1 MRFFH
6 LKGLSQ
12 SSSLYIFAYMRNS
25 TNATNTKTIGSKNNA
40 FLAKGRSRGL
50 FALFLTVSLV
60 SSGIYYVH
68 WEQKDE
74 KEKLREG
81 VRRDKIR
88 LEKKLL
94 EQQQQQ
100 QEQEKKK

>member
-1 MRFFH
+1 M
-6 LKGLSQ
+6 L
-12 SSSLYIFAYMRNS
+12 S
-25 TNATNTKTIGSKNNA
+25 TNTTNTKTISKNNA
-40 FLAKGRSRGL
+40 AKGRSRGL

-94 EQQQQQ
+94 EQQQE

>member
-1 MRFFH
+1 M
-6 LKGLSQ
+6 
-12 SSSLYIFAYMRNS
+12 
-25 TNATNTKTIGSKNNA
+25 
-40 FLAKGRSRGL
+40 
-50 FALFLTVSLV
+50 TVSLV

>member
-1 MRFFH
+1 M
-6 LKGLSQ
+6 
-12 SSSLYIFAYMRNS
+12 
-25 TNATNTKTIGSKNNA
+25 
-40 FLAKGRSRGL
+40 
-50 FALFLTVSLV
+50 FALLATVSLV

-94 EQQQQQ
+94 EQQKQQRGKK
-100 QEQEKKK
+100 QEEEIKH

>member
-1 MRFFH
+1 M
-6 LKGLSQ
+6 
-12 SSSLYIFAYMRNS
+12 
-25 TNATNTKTIGSKNNA
+25 
-40 FLAKGRSRGL
+40 LAL
-50 FALFLTVSLV
+50 LATVSLV

-94 EQQQQQ
+94 EQQQRWQKKR
-100 QEQEKKK
+100 EEEKK

>member
-1 MRFFH
+1 M
-6 LKGLSQ
+6 L
-12 SSSLYIFAYMRNS
+12 S
-25 TNATNTKTIGSKNNA
+25 TNTTNTKTISKNNA
-40 FLAKGRSRGL
+40 AKGRSRGL

-88 LEKKLL
+88 LEKNLL
-94 EQQQQQ
+94 EQQQ
-100 QEQEKKK
+100 EQEEKKLKK

>member
-1 MRFFH
+1 M
-6 LKGLSQ
+6 
-12 SSSLYIFAYMRNS
+12 
-25 TNATNTKTIGSKNNA
+25 
-40 FLAKGRSRGL
+40 
-50 FALFLTVSLV
+50 FALLATVSLV

-94 EQQQQQ
+94 EQQQKQQ
-100 QEQEKKK
+100 KKRGKKQEEEIKH

>member
-1 MRFFH
+1 M
-6 LKGLSQ
+6 
-12 SSSLYIFAYMRNS
+12 
-25 TNATNTKTIGSKNNA
+25 
-40 FLAKGRSRGL
+40 
-50 FALFLTVSLV
+50 FALLATVSLV

-94 EQQQQQ
+94 EQQQQKKRGKK
-100 QEQEKKK
+100 QEEEIKH

>member
-1 MRFFH
+1 M
-6 LKGLSQ
+6 LS
-12 SSSLYIFAYMRNS
+12 N
-25 TNATNTKTIGSKNNA
+25 TTNTKTISSKNNA
-40 FLAKGRSRGL
+40 AKGRSKGL

-100 QEQEKKK
+100 EQEQEKQLKK

>member
-1 MRFFH
+1 M
-6 LKGLSQ
+6 
-12 SSSLYIFAYMRNS
+12 
-25 TNATNTKTIGSKNNA
+25 
-40 FLAKGRSRGL
+40 LAL
-50 FALFLTVSLV
+50 LATVSLV

-94 EQQQQQ
+94 EQQRWQKKR
-100 QEQEKKK
+100 EEEKK

>member
-1 MRFFH
+1 M
-6 LKGLSQ
+6 
-12 SSSLYIFAYMRNS
+12 
-25 TNATNTKTIGSKNNA
+25 
-40 FLAKGRSRGL
+40 
-50 FALFLTVSLV
+50 FALLATVSLV

-94 EQQQQQ
+94 EQQQQKKQ
-100 QEQEKKK
+100 RGKKQEEEEIKH

>member
-1 MRFFH
+1 V
-6 LKGLSQ
+6 
-12 SSSLYIFAYMRNS
+12 
-25 TNATNTKTIGSKNNA
+25 
-40 FLAKGRSRGL
+40 
-50 FALFLTVSLV
+50 FALLATVSLV

-94 EQQQQQ
+94 EQQKQQRGKK
-100 QEQEKKK
+100 QEEEIKH

>member
-1 MRFFH
+1 M
-6 LKGLSQ
+6 LS
-12 SSSLYIFAYMRNS
+12 
-25 TNATNTKTIGSKNNA
+25 TNTKTKTSSKNNA
-40 FLAKGRSRGL
+40 LAKGRSKGL

-88 LEKKLL
+88 LEKKLF
-94 EQQQQQ
+94 EQQQLR
-100 QEQEKKK
+100 EKKLKK

>member
-1 MRFFH
+1 
-6 LKGLSQ
+6 
-12 SSSLYIFAYMRNS
+12 
-25 TNATNTKTIGSKNNA
+25 
-40 FLAKGRSRGL
+40 
-50 FALFLTVSLV
+50 LTVSLV

-100 QEQEKKK
+100 QQQEQEKKK

>member
-1 MRFFH
+1 MRSS
-6 LKGLSQ
+6 KP
-12 SSSLYIFAYMRNS
+12 SSSSPTFFTGGAGG
-25 TNATNTKTIGSKNNA
+25 GSKS
-40 FLAKGRSRGL
+40 KGRGV
-50 FALFLTVSLV
+50 FALLATVSLV

-94 EQQQQQ
+94 EQQKQQRGKK
-100 QEQEKKK
+100 QEEEIKH

>member
-1 MRFFH
+1 MR
-6 LKGLSQ
+6 
-12 SSSLYIFAYMRNS
+12 SSGG
-25 TNATNTKTIGSKNNA
+25 GSKSETRG
-40 FLAKGRSRGL
+40 GRGRGGV
-50 FALFLTVSLV
+50 FALLATVSLV

-94 EQQQQQ
+94 EQQRQKK
-100 QEQEKKK
+100 QEENRKEKKK

>member
-1 MRFFH
+1 M
-6 LKGLSQ
+6 
-12 SSSLYIFAYMRNS
+12 
-25 TNATNTKTIGSKNNA
+25 
-40 FLAKGRSRGL
+40 LAL
-50 FALFLTVSLV
+50 LATVSLV

-94 EQQQQQ
+94 EQQQQKQ
-100 QEQEKKK
+100 QRGKKQEEEIKH

>member
-1 MRFFH
+1 MRFFPKRSVFKNNSPLH
-6 LKGLSQ
+6 F
-12 SSSLYIFAYMRNS
+12 IFAYMLNS
-25 TNATNTKTIGSKNNA
+25 TNTTNTKTISKNNA
-40 FLAKGRSRGL
+40 LAGRSRGL

-100 QEQEKKK
+100 QQEQEKKK

>member
-1 MRFFH
+1 M
-6 LKGLSQ
+6 
-12 SSSLYIFAYMRNS
+12 
-25 TNATNTKTIGSKNNA
+25 
-40 FLAKGRSRGL
+40 
-50 FALFLTVSLV
+50 TVSLV

-81 VRRDKIR
+81 VRVRRDKIR

>member
-1 MRFFH
+1 M
-6 LKGLSQ
+6 
-12 SSSLYIFAYMRNS
+12 
-25 TNATNTKTIGSKNNA
+25 
-40 FLAKGRSRGL
+40 
-50 FALFLTVSLV
+50 FALLATVSLV

-94 EQQQQQ
+94 EHQQKQQKQ
-100 QEQEKKK
+100 QRGKKQEEEIKH

>member
-1 MRFFH
+1 M
-6 LKGLSQ
+6 L
-12 SSSLYIFAYMRNS
+12 S
-25 TNATNTKTIGSKNNA
+25 TNTTNTKTISKNNA
-40 FLAKGRSRGL
+40 AKGRSRGL

-94 EQQQQQ
+94 EQQKQ
-100 QEQEKKK
+100 QEQEEKKLKK

>member
-1 MRFFH
+1 M
-6 LKGLSQ
+6 LS
-12 SSSLYIFAYMRNS
+12 N
-25 TNATNTKTIGSKNNA
+25 TTNTKTISKNDA
-40 FLAKGRSRGL
+40 LAGRSRGL

-94 EQQQQQ
+94 EQQQQ
-100 QEQEKKK
+100 EQEKKK

>member
-1 MRFFH
+1 M
-6 LKGLSQ
+6 L
-12 SSSLYIFAYMRNS
+12 S
-25 TNATNTKTIGSKNNA
+25 TNTTNTKTISKNNA
-40 FLAKGRSRGL
+40 AKGRSRGL

-94 EQQQQQ
+94 EQQQ
-100 QEQEKKK
+100 EQEEKKLKK

>member
-1 MRFFH
+1 M
-6 LKGLSQ
+6 L
-12 SSSLYIFAYMRNS
+12 S
-25 TNATNTKTIGSKNNA
+25 TNTTNTKTISKNNA
-40 FLAKGRSRGL
+40 AKGRSRGL
-50 FALFLTVSLV
+50 FALFLTISLV

-94 EQQQQQ
+94 EQQQ
-100 QEQEKKK
+100 EQEEKKLKK

>member
-1 MRFFH
+1 M
-6 LKGLSQ
+6 
-12 SSSLYIFAYMRNS
+12 
-25 TNATNTKTIGSKNNA
+25 
-40 FLAKGRSRGL
+40 LAL
-50 FALFLTVSLV
+50 LATVSLV

-94 EQQQQQ
+94 EQQKQQRGKK
-100 QEQEKKK
+100 QEEEIKH

>member
-1 MRFFH
+1 M
-6 LKGLSQ
+6 LS
-12 SSSLYIFAYMRNS
+12 
-25 TNATNTKTIGSKNNA
+25 TNTKTKTSSKNN
-40 FLAKGRSRGL
+40 FLAKGRSKGL

-88 LEKKLL
+88 LEKKLF
-94 EQQQQQ
+94 EQQQQ
-100 QEQEKKK
+100 EEEKKLKK

>member
-1 MRFFH
+1 M
-6 LKGLSQ
+6 
-12 SSSLYIFAYMRNS
+12 
-25 TNATNTKTIGSKNNA
+25 
-40 FLAKGRSRGL
+40 
-50 FALFLTVSLV
+50 TVSLV

-100 QEQEKKK
+100 QQQEKKK

>member
-1 MRFFH
+1 M
-6 LKGLSQ
+6 
-12 SSSLYIFAYMRNS
+12 
-25 TNATNTKTIGSKNNA
+25 
-40 FLAKGRSRGL
+40 LAL
-50 FALFLTVSLV
+50 LATVSLV

-94 EQQQQQ
+94 EQQRRQKKR
-100 QEQEKKK
+100 EEEKK

>member
-1 MRFFH
+1 V
-6 LKGLSQ
+6 
-12 SSSLYIFAYMRNS
+12 
-25 TNATNTKTIGSKNNA
+25 
-40 FLAKGRSRGL
+40 LAL
-50 FALFLTVSLV
+50 LATVSLV

-94 EQQQQQ
+94 EQRQKKR
-100 QEQEKKK
+100 EEENRKEKKK

>member
-1 MRFFH
+1 M
-6 LKGLSQ
+6 L
-12 SSSLYIFAYMRNS
+12 NS

-100 QEQEKKK
+100 QQQQQEQEKKK

>member
-1 MRFFH
+1 M
-6 LKGLSQ
+6 
-12 SSSLYIFAYMRNS
+12 
-25 TNATNTKTIGSKNNA
+25 
-40 FLAKGRSRGL
+40 
-50 FALFLTVSLV
+50 TVSLV

-94 EQQQQQ
+94 EQQKQ
-100 QEQEKKK
+100 QEQEEKKLKK

>member
-1 MRFFH
+1 MKR
-6 LKGLSQ
+6 GG
-12 SSSLYIFAYMRNS
+12 R
-25 TNATNTKTIGSKNNA
+25 GGGV
-40 FLAKGRSRGL
+40 LAL
-50 FALFLTVSLV
+50 LATVSLV

-94 EQQQQQ
+94 EQQRWQKKR
-100 QEQEKKK
+100 EEEKK

>member
-1 MRFFH
+1 M
-6 LKGLSQ
+6 
-12 SSSLYIFAYMRNS
+12 
-25 TNATNTKTIGSKNNA
+25 
-40 FLAKGRSRGL
+40 LAL
-50 FALFLTVSLV
+50 LATVSLV

-94 EQQQQQ
+94 EQRQKKR
-100 QEQEKKK
+100 EEENRKEKKK

>member
-1 MRFFH
+1 M
-6 LKGLSQ
+6 
-12 SSSLYIFAYMRNS
+12 
-25 TNATNTKTIGSKNNA
+25 
-40 FLAKGRSRGL
+40 LAL
-50 FALFLTVSLV
+50 LATVSLV

-94 EQQQQQ
+94 EQRQKKRG
-100 QEQEKKK
+100 EENRKEKKK

>member
-12 SSSLYIFAYMRNS
+12 SSSLFLFAYMLNS
-25 TNATNTKTIGSKNNA
+25 TNTTNTKTIGSKNNA
-40 FLAKGRSRGL
+40 LAKGRSRGL

-100 QEQEKKK
+100 EQEKKK

>member
-1 MRFFH
+1 M
-6 LKGLSQ
+6 L
-12 SSSLYIFAYMRNS
+12 S
-25 TNATNTKTIGSKNNA
+25 TNTTNTKTISKNNA
-40 FLAKGRSRGL
+40 AKGRSRGL

-88 LEKKLL
+88 LEKKLF
-94 EQQQQQ
+94 EQQQQ
-100 QEQEKKK
+100 EEEKKLKK

>member
-1 MRFFH
+1 M
-6 LKGLSQ
+6 L
-12 SSSLYIFAYMRNS
+12 NS
-25 TNATNTKTIGSKNNA
+25 TNTTNTKTIGSKNNA
-40 FLAKGRSRGL
+40 LAKGRSRGL

-94 EQQQQQ
+94 EQQQE
-100 QEQEKKK
+100 EQEKKK

>member
-1 MRFFH
+1 MRGARIFFV
-6 LKGLSQ
+6 
-12 SSSLYIFAYMRNS
+12 SLPCAH
-25 TNATNTKTIGSKNNA
+25 AQGS
-40 FLAKGRSRGL
+40 
-50 FALFLTVSLV
+50 VSLV

-94 EQQQQQ
+94 EQQRWQKKR
-100 QEQEKKK
+100 EEEKK

>member
-1 MRFFH
+1 M
-6 LKGLSQ
+6 L
-12 SSSLYIFAYMRNS
+12 S
-25 TNATNTKTIGSKNNA
+25 TNATNTKTSSKNNA
-40 FLAKGRSRGL
+40 AKGRSRGL

-94 EQQQQQ
+94 EQQQE
-100 QEQEKKK
+100 QEEKKK

>member
-1 MRFFH
+1 M
-6 LKGLSQ
+6 L
-12 SSSLYIFAYMRNS
+12 NS
-25 TNATNTKTIGSKNNA
+25 TNTRNTKTISSKNNA
-40 FLAKGRSRGL
+40 LAAKGRSKGL

-100 QEQEKKK
+100 QQEQEKKK